1 MDSNNTIETP
11 LVDEKYLLQ
20 KMSGKGGWTYAAIP
34 EILQD
39 KHAYFGWVK
48 VKGTIDDYEITN
60 YHLMPMGNGTLF
72 IPVKAEIRKK
82 IGKNEGD
89 WVHIK
94 LYSQNLPTVVPE
106 DFLICLNDEPKA
118 LQSFN
123 NLSQKEQ
130 QAMIDWIYSAKKD
143 DIKVERIVQTIDKL
157 SIIK

>member
-1 MDSNNTIETP
+1 
-11 LVDEKYLLQ
+11 
-20 KMSGKGGWTYAAIP
+20 AIP

-48 VKGTIDDYEITN
+48 VKGTIDDYEIAN

-106 DFLICLNDEPKA
+106 DFLLCLNDEPKA
-118 LQSFN
+118 LQNFN

-130 QAMIDWIYSAKKD
+130 EAMIDWIYSAKKD
-143 DIKVERIVQTIDKL
+143 DLKVERIVQTIDKL
-157 SIIK
+157 SINK